1 MFYSVLGFRPV
12 EISSTRSNAQRGG
25 FTLIELLVVIAIIGV
40 LVGLLLPAVQQARE
54 AARRSMCTNQL
65 KQLGLACHTY
75 ADTAKEQFPAAQGGN
90 FLKTGPNSQGGRLG
104 FIPFLLPYMEQMSVA
119 DHVLN
124 LEKKVWNGGYQFR
137 NANVGNLSFLRC
149 PSDPQP
155 SMIANNHC
163 PTNYVCNY
171 GDSAKNL
178 NARYYNDLPTNQK
191 WKEKFRG
198 AFGSATYS
206 QNNPSTILK
215 APSRS
220 GSEFR
225 NFTDGLSNTLLLSEA
240 GVGNNN
246 VAVSA
251 AAGNNTLQSH
261 TARIGNSIQQNPSL
275 CAATRSGNRYADGTN
290 VDSIKGNNWA
300 DGYIVRT
307 GFNTILPPNSP
318 SCSGALGGG
327 NPANWNG
334 GIMSASSY
342 HQGGVCTVKA
352 DGATT
357 FIIDNIDAGDSTSW
371 MGSTGKGKGGITQSP
386 HGVWGALG
394 SKAGGESIT
403 Q

>member
-1 MFYSVLGFRPV
+1 MFYSVQGFRPV
-12 EISSTRSNAQRGG
+12 EISSTRSNAKRGG

-75 ADTAKEQFPAAQGGN
+75 ADTAKEQFPAAQSGSY
-90 FLKTGPNSQGGRLG
+90 LKTGANSQGGRLS

-124 LEKKVWNGGYQFR
+124 RTKKVWDAGYQFR
-137 NANVGNLSFLRC
+137 NAAVGNLSFLRC

-155 SMIANNHC
+155 SMVANNHC

-171 GDSAKNL
+171 GDSSKNL
-178 NARYYNDLPTNQK
+178 NARYFNNQPSGKK
-191 WKEKFRG
+191 WAQKFRG

-206 QNNPSTILK
+206 NDNPSTLLK
-215 APSRS
+215 SPSIS

-225 NFTDGLSNTLLLSEA
+225 NFTDGMSNTLLLSEA
-240 GVGNNN
+240 GVGDIN

-261 TARIGNSIQQNPSL
+261 TARIGNSIQSNPSL
-275 CAATRSGNRYADGTN
+275 CAATRNGNRYADGTN
-290 VDSIKGNNWA
+290 VDSIKGCNWA
-300 DGYIVRT
+300 DGYMVRT

-357 FIIDNIDAGDSTSW
+357 FISDNIDAGDSTSW
-371 MGSTGKGKGGITQSP
+371 MGSTGVGKGGITQSP

-394 SKAGGESIT
+394 SKAGGEAIT